1 MPQKDKCKRQ
11 EYNKQQYLKRKTL
24 PNEKI
29 KNDEI
34 NFIFNDNYYLLKFY
48 KNIQKVNEQ
57 FIIVKFKKPVV
68 YKFKVNLKE
77 AIINELK
84 NYQE

>member
-1 MPQKDKCKRQ
+1 MPQKNKYKHQ
-11 EYNKQQYLKRKTL
+11 EYNKHQYLKRTTL

-34 NFIFNDNYYLLKFY
+34 IFIFNDNYYLLKFY